1 MPKSNT
7 QELNKLDLTKTEKKY
22 LRQFI
27 RELNLGEI
35 TSVSESSV
43 EFGIYVTLNFDDNG
57 NNSINVRSE
66 NFRHSQSLDGVFLY
80 TPRGTEIRVYLHCD
94 EFDSYEHLVL
104 FIRSVNN
111 QLTKEETEYNS
122 QQIKEKK
129 C

>member
-7 QELNKLDLTKTEKKY
+7 QELNKLGLTKTEKKY

-35 TSVSESSV
+35 TSVSETSV
-43 EFGIYVTLNFDDNG
+43 KFGINVTFHFDDNG

-80 TPRGTEIRVYLHCD
+80 TPRDTEIRVYLHCD

-111 QLTKEETEYNS
+111 QLTKEEVVYN
-122 QQIKEKK
+122 QNQVQNED
-129 C
+129 